1 MARDLKGSNLQS
13 EFFCEVETQNM
24 TDFFLGF
31 SFFPEIIFCLSL
43 IFLPREKKKNYENS
57 ILKNTLDFVLPKK
70 KKRSMLG
77 KYEQCFGAQGQYML
91 LKYSY
96 PAFLQ
101 GEAREITISCDL
113 FLNATSSS
121 YFLSTFYIIFK

>member
-70 KKRSMLG
+70 KKNP
-77 KYEQCFGAQGQYML
+77 C
-91 LKYSY
+91 
-96 PAFLQ
+96 
-101 GEAREITISCDL
+101 
-113 FLNATSSS
+113 
-121 YFLSTFYIIFK
+121 